1 MFLPW
6 DTYAFFVLFSTGWR
20 KRVLRNLFVSWSL
33 VFNFVSHP
41 KKSQRKRDR
50 VYPGWKNRNR
60 LPVFF
65 LVLVVDNEHLRQ
77 PVETAFSFPGVPIS
91 KAAFSGCLFPIW
103 GKSGKRKIPKG
114 KSSVPR
120 MRVELRRQ
128 KPDHGT
134 GAEHELHEW
143 RWSCRYPL
151 FSQGNRR
158 IVWFISSLL
167 CRQKMVCLIDI

>member
-1 MFLPW
+1 MRHLCFYL
-6 DTYAFFVLFSTGWR
+6 FVLFSTGWR

-77 PVETAFSFPGVPIS
+77 PVETAFIV
-91 KAAFSGCLFPIW
+91 SGGSDFRGDFFRLIL
-103 GKSGKRKIPKG
+103 SDLSLTGKRKIPKTRFLI
-114 KSSVPR
+114 SR
-120 MRVELRRQ
+120 IRVDFSTKKF
-128 KPDHGT
+128 KPKGQPSRVGGGFDT
-134 GAEHELHEW
+134 A
-143 RWSCRYPL
+143 WSLCCVLCPL
-151 FSQGNRR
+151 PPVFGNQTVDR
-158 IVWFISSLL
+158 F
-167 CRQKMVCLIDI
+167 